1 MNEEIAN
8 RKGRSRWEEVGKK
21 ERVVMMVKKT
31 TLKKQK
37 LNNCRER
44 NNVKREERVF
54 TTPLPKG
61 LNFVIFLNIFTLG
74 KTYIQ

>member
-31 TLKKQK
+31 TLKKKK

-44 NNVKREERVF
+44 DNVKREERVF
-54 TTPLPKG
+54 TTPSPKVSI
-61 LNFVIFLNIFTLG
+61 LLFF
-74 KTYIQ
+74 